1 MVVTFNAAGLM
12 SGKESRHPVTGQTE
26 SIQLDTHAIRF
37 RSRGIWCWTCG
48 EFFMD
53 WSPVDFDPQVLLE
66 EGSQEIS
73 QAEWDSGISK
83 EA

>member
-1 MVVTFNAAGLM
+1 M
-12 SGKESRHPVTGQTE
+12 E
-26 SIQLDTHAIRF
+26 
-37 RSRGIWCWTCG
+37 
-48 EFFMD
+48 